1 MKGLSGMSESLFH
14 VAADNSMRPKK
25 LLCLM
30 SAYPTL
36 SQTYKENELR
46 FLAPDFDIMVGSLS
60 PSAGAYKTHMP
71 FRQLA
76 TSEDMFRLI
85 DDYKP
90 DIIHGHYLNR
100 AETFLAA
107 SRHAKTRYT
116 LRTHSFDILGLS
128 HQQIASHA
136 PAINNDHCAGILVY
150 PFLIEKLLQSGIN
163 PDKIVPDMPVVNIPR
178 FLDTTPNGSLIMNT
192 GACLPKKAMPSY
204 VDLAAQMPDREFVL
218 YPISYN
224 RERLIAY
231 NAAKGSPVDIRET
244 VEPAQ
249 MPTIYK
255 NSEWLVY
262 TASMELATVGWPM
275 AIAEAQASGAGV
287 LIQHIRPDMEDFLG
301 GAGFTFKTL
310 AEAREILS
318 KPYPATMRERGFE
331 VAKRCDIATNITK
344 LHRLWDVRITP
355 PPQAISG

>member
-1 MKGLSGMSESLFH
+1 
-14 VAADNSMRPKK
+14 MRTKR

-46 FLAPDFDIMVGSLS
+46 FLAPDFEIMVGSLS
-60 PSAGAYKTHMP
+60 PSAGEYKTHMP

-76 TSEDMFRLI
+76 TPADMFRLI
-85 DDYKP
+85 DEFKP

-100 AETFLAA
+100 ADTFLAA
-107 SRHAKTRYT
+107 SRYAKTRFT

-128 HQQIASHA
+128 QQQIASHA
-136 PAINNDHCAGILVY
+136 PAINTDECAGILVY
-150 PFLIEKLLQSGIN
+150 PFLIEKLLRSGIK
-163 PDKIVPDMPVVNIPR
+163 PDKIVPDMPVVNVGR
-178 FLDTTPNGSLIMNT
+178 FLDSSPNGRLIMNT
-192 GACLPKKAMPSY
+192 GACLPKKALPSY
-204 VDLAAQMPDREFVL
+204 VDLAAQMPERQFVL

-249 MPTIYK
+249 MPAIYK
-255 NSEWLVY
+255 ECEWLVY

-275 AIAEAQASGAGV
+275 AIAEAQASGVGV
-287 LIQHIRPDMEDFLG
+287 LIQHIRPDIEDFLG
-301 GAGFTFKTL
+301 GAGFTFRTL
-310 AEAREILS
+310 AEARDILRQ
-318 KPYPATMRERGFE
+318 PYPAAMRERGFE
-331 VAKRCDIATNITK
+331 VSKRCDIATNITK
-344 LHRLWDVRITP
+344 LHRLWGVTIESHP
-355 PPQAISG
+355 EPISR